1 MSASVYVLGV
11 FQRIP
16 AASLQDALLVLSF
29 SQLPSLLTFLALWA
43 REGRNVALTCRVL
56 FFMLKV
62 HQRQVVSSGQLKGAL
77 EAVKAELRRQL
88 KREKEE
94 LGFNLAGLRVL
105 GRRVGDEVGEKRFVD
120 SAEGEVDGVDGTGKE
135 NGGKKRAFVNIA

>member
-1 MSASVYVLGV
+1 
-11 FQRIP
+11 
-16 AASLQDALLVLSF
+16 
-29 SQLPSLLTFLALWA
+29 
-43 REGRNVALTCRVL
+43 
-56 FFMLKV
+56 
-62 HQRQVVSSGQLKGAL
+62 L

-120 SAEGEVDGVDGTGKE
+120 SAEGEVDGVDGTGKG
-135 NGGKKRAFVNIA
+135 NGGRKRAFVNIA